1 MTSESVFDRKL
12 ATECADA
19 FAVSTGLGC
28 VVSDRRGELVYEA
41 GYGCNSC
48 RMCPLAGL
56 PKENCI
62 QVHNYGMAE
71 AERFGGKYIYYC
83 TMGLTCFVSPILG
96 REGSEAKLTVGPF
109 LMFSYDDYVS
119 CDLIGRL
126 HLPAARLR
134 DTLAE
139 LERIPSL
146 ETERVEKLSNL
157 LFMAVGFL
165 NNVSASS
172 RMLETQ
178 ASDAIQRQIGS
189 YIMEL
194 KGEEAPPP
202 YPFGTEQALLQ
213 AIRQSDKAAAG
224 QLLNELFGHIF
235 FRTGGDLS
243 QAKSRIYE
251 LLVLIS
257 RSAVEAGADPEETL
271 RLSHQYIQDLPNLEG
286 IDDLCLWLTDVMERF
301 IDRVFTFMGAKH
313 ANIIHRSLQYM
324 RTHYSEK
331 ITLDQMAAMSYL
343 SPSYFS
349 RIFRQET
356 GSTFSQ
362 YLSQIRIDKSREL
375 LLHPHIRLADVAL
388 LTGFEDQSYFTKV
401 FRKQTGVSPLKYRE
415 AQLTGGGACPPAR
428 DVVS

>member
-1 MTSESVFDRKL
+1 M
-12 ATECADA
+12 
-19 FAVSTGLGC
+19 
-28 VVSDRRGELVYEA
+28 
-41 GYGCNSC
+41 
-48 RMCPLAGL
+48 
-56 PKENCI
+56 
-62 QVHNYGMAE
+62 
-71 AERFGGKYIYYC
+71 
-83 TMGLTCFVSPILG
+83 
-96 REGSEAKLTVGPF
+96 
-109 LMFSYDDYVS
+109 
-119 CDLIGRL
+119 
-126 HLPAARLR
+126 
-134 DTLAE
+134 
-139 LERIPSL
+139 
-146 ETERVEKLSNL
+146 
-157 LFMAVGFL
+157 
-165 NNVSASS
+165 
-172 RMLETQ
+172 
-178 ASDAIQRQIGS
+178 
-189 YIMEL
+189 
-194 KGEEAPPP
+194 
-202 YPFGTEQALLQ
+202 
-213 AIRQSDKAAAG
+213 
-224 QLLNELFGHIF
+224 
-235 FRTGGDLS
+235 
-243 QAKSRIYE
+243 
-251 LLVLIS
+251 LIS